1 MTGRAYSRLTTPREI
16 CYDATTP
23 APASYLAALL
33 DASLNHGIPARRPL
47 GQMWSWA
54 GRRGLPT
61 STLTVLLRLLP
72 RRESPRTDALLQRV
86 GAAWS
91 TFAHEGRRL
100 PRHAPELHA
109 LEVQRSAARTT
120 FVFGEGTFPL
130 LVLKEPH
137 SGHSGTSL
145 EVAVLKGVRAL
156 DIGPRVLGDFPDF
169 ALQEGLPGLPLKVLP
184 VRRSNAG
191 RLQWRKDCD
200 QLVVALSRLAV
211 ASARRSQA
219 PGGLLNNMEKACE
232 YPLISPLR
240 DLVNAARRDLQ
251 GLGISVVQ
259 HRDLS
264 PQNWLVDDG
273 RFAGLVDWELAVL
286 DGVPGFDALHAAVAL
301 FEHGV
306 GLHRWSGLEVTTC
319 FEIAWQSA
327 PLFVGARMAMRETA
341 RAAGVEEHLMDSLEI
356 AYFARRLGRSLS
368 SDVYHLHPSTLARM
382 LSVVCG

>member
-1 MTGRAYSRLTTPREI
+1 
-16 CYDATTP
+16 
-23 APASYLAALL
+23 
-33 DASLNHGIPARRPL
+33 
-47 GQMWSWA
+47 
-54 GRRGLPT
+54 
-61 STLTVLLRLLP
+61 
-72 RRESPRTDALLQRV
+72 
-86 GAAWS
+86 
-91 TFAHEGRRL
+91 
-100 PRHAPELHA
+100 

-137 SGHSGTSL
+137 AGHSGTSL
-145 EVAVLKGVRAL
+145 EAAVLEGVRAL
-156 DIGPRVLGDFPDF
+156 DIGPRVLGEFPDF
-169 ALQEGLPGLPLKVLP
+169 ALQEGLPGLPLRVLP

-191 RLQWRKDCD
+191 RLRWQKDFD

-211 ASARRSQA
+211 ASRRSQA
-219 PGGLLNNMEKACE
+219 PGGLLNNVEKACE
-232 YPLISPLR
+232 YPFTSPRR
-240 DLVNAARRDLQ
+240 DLVNAARRDLR

-264 PQNWLVDDG
+264 PQNWLVNDG
-273 RFAGLVDWELAVL
+273 HFAGLVDWELAAL

-319 FEIAWQSA
+319 FEIAWRSA

-341 RAAGVEEHLMDSLEI
+341 RAAGVEERLMDSLEV

-368 SDVYHLHPSTLARM
+368 STVYHLHPSTLANM